1 MAFREWVPS
10 ERAVVAAP
18 ERSSDEERLKL
29 SVASEPAVDRARPQA
44 DSGTFQKP
52 KSATRDVLTL
62 AWPIAAAMLGETAIG
77 LVDTKLVGGLGAAAL
92 GGVGLGTTI
101 MFLGYA
107 VVFGLMRGVKI
118 AAAHAI
124 GEGRER
130 DGFAYAQAGVVLG
143 FALGLVQLAVCRD
156 VSPLL
161 QALGADA
168 TIIPYARDFLAAI
181 TLGAPATCAL
191 AALIQHR
198 QAIGDSRTPMIVGIA
213 GNLFNAS
220 FAWALINGRLG
231 LPALGV
237 KGAGYATAIT
247 EVLELSAML
256 WLLFREQRSATSK
269 PSLTLGGAVREILA
283 IGGPTGVQ
291 FAFEMTAFTMFTVI
305 LGSISAQ
312 EIAAHQIA
320 LNTIR
325 VSFLPGVAVAEAASV
340 LVGQSLGRRDL
351 AGADAVT
358 KSALKIAVGFMA
370 ICGIFFALG
379 GGLVAEF
386 FSRDA
391 TVVSTARKLLL
402 VATVFQVL
410 DAVNIVLRG
419 ALRGAKDVR
428 LVMLIGIGSI
438 WFCVPTAAWFLGRQ
452 MGLGALGGWL
462 GFIAETTVAAGLFW
476 LRWKHGGWRLRYRA
490 VS

>member
-1 MAFREWVPS
+1 LAFREWVPS
-10 ERAVVAAP
+10 ERAHVAAP
-18 ERSSDEERLKL
+18 ERSSGEERLKL
-29 SVASEPAVDRARPQA
+29 SVARDPSADRTRPQA
-44 DSGTFQKP
+44 NSGTFFKP
-52 KSATRDVLTL
+52 KSPTREVLVL

-77 LVDTKLVGGLGAAAL
+77 LVDTKLVGGLGASAL

-101 MFLGYA
+101 MFLGYS

-118 AAAHAI
+118 ATAHAI
-124 GEGRER
+124 GEGRAR
-130 DGFAYAQAGVVLG
+130 DGFAYAQAGLVLG

-161 QALGADA
+161 SALGADPA
-168 TIIPYARDFLAAI
+168 IIPYARDFLAAI

-220 FAWALINGRLG
+220 FAWALIYGRLG
-231 LPALGV
+231 FPALGV
-237 KGAGYATAIT
+237 KGGGYATAIT
-247 EVLELSAML
+247 ETLELSAML
-256 WLLFREQRSATSK
+256 WLLYREQRTVTAQ
-269 PSLTLGGAVREILA
+269 PSLDLRKAIREVVT

-291 FAFEMTAFTMFTVI
+291 FAFEMTAFTMFTII
-305 LGSISAQ
+305 LGSIDAR

-320 LNTIR
+320 LATIR

-340 LVGQSLGRRDL
+340 LVGQSLGKRDTT
-351 AGADAVT
+351 GANEVT

-370 ICGIFFALG
+370 ICGLFFALG

-386 FSRDA
+386 FSNDA
-391 TVVSTARKLLL
+391 TVGAITRKLLL
-402 VATVFQVL
+402 VAAVFQVL

-428 LVMLIGIGSI
+428 LVMLIGVGSVWLCI
-438 WFCVPTAAWFLGRQ
+438 PTAAWFLGRQ
-452 MGLGALGGWL
+452 AGLGSLGGWL
-462 GFIAETTVAAGLFW
+462 GFVAETTIGAGLFW
-476 LRWKHGGWRLRYRA
+476 LRWKHGGWRARYRA